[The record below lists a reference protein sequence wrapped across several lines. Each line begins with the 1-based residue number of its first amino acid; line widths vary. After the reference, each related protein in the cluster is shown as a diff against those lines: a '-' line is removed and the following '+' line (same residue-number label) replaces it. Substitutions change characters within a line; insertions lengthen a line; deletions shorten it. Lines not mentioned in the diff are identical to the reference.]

1 MELTPNDV
9 EQKAFTQALRGYQM
23 DEVDDFLDE
32 IVTTLRA
39 YDQRLRDAQEKIRA
53 LETDAIGRGGD
64 ETTIS
69 RAILVAQRSADT
81 LLAEARVDAERIK
94 QTAMAETESLSAER
108 DTERNRLLAD
118 IEGMRN
124 RVSGLRDAVTVLA
137 SVVGGQVG
145 DMEAEIADAETQ
157 LRPEGQDEIETMER
171 PPADIF
177 SMQDDPTPILDADEI
192 GVPADLEDPDA
203 QAQDQPHNIDLSGPG
218 DDDDDFDKEE
228 TVSRVSARPWERG

>member
-69 RAILVAQRSADT
+69 RAILVAQRSADN

-108 DTERNRLLAD
+108 DMERSRLLAD

-137 SVVGGQVG
+137 SVVGGQVSE
-145 DMEAEIADAETQ
+145 MEAEIVDAETQ
-157 LRPEGQDEIETMER
+157 LRPDGQDEIKTMER
-171 PPADIF
+171 PLADIF
-177 SMQDDPTPILDADEI
+177 MQDDPAPVLDADEI
-192 GVPADLEDPDA
+192 EAPVDFEDPDA
-203 QAQDQPHNIDLSGPG
+203 QAQDLPQSIDLSEPG
-218 DDDDDFDKEE
+218 DDEDDFDKEE
-228 TVSRVSARPWERG
+228 IVSRVSARPWERG